1 MLLTAFPF
9 FFLRY
14 VKITQNYPLN
24 FQKYWYYYKDSSGN
38 FCYNEYRT
46 TTKTVSTDY
55 KLQEDDSWWNWQPLV
70 PLLHLLQLCCCLLL
84 AWPLAV
90 WLWPQRRQTHQWL
103 QQASKKK
110 KHPCNPRR
118 LMVMKK
124 QVLAASAALFLSVM
138 WWKQPLTKKKLR
150 CKDFI
155 SVHKKKEHLSE
166 KRKVLFFG
174 ICFFYSSGKVS
185 CQPISPSDS

>member
-9 FFLRY
+9 LFWNY
-14 VKITQNYPLN
+14 VKIIQNYLLI

-46 TTKTVSTDY
+46 TTKTISTDY

-90 WLWPQRRQTHQWL
+90 WLWPQRRQTHQWW
-103 QQASKKK
+103 QQASK
-110 KHPCNPRR
+110 
-118 LMVMKK
+118 
-124 QVLAASAALFLSVM
+124 
-138 WWKQPLTKKKLR
+138 KKKLR

-155 SVHKKKEHLSE
+155 SVHKKKSTFRFSE
-166 KRKVLFFG
+166 RCSFFG
-174 ICFFYSSGKVS
+174 VCSFILPVRYHASQFLHRIHRDIVRCRCPVHSIRLEYPPDRFLPMQ
-185 CQPISPSDS
+185 CRTTPLAAAW

>member
-24 FQKYWYYYKDSSGN
+24 FQKYWYYCKDSSGN

-55 KLQEDDSWWNWQPLV
+55 KLQEDDSQWNGQSLV
-70 PLLHLLQLCCCLLL
+70 PLLYLLQLCCCLLL

-110 KHPCNPRR
+110 KH
-118 LMVMKK
+118 
-124 QVLAASAALFLSVM
+124 
-138 WWKQPLTKKKLR
+138 R

-155 SVHKKKEHLSE
+155 SVHKKRAPFVFQKGALFLVS
-166 KRKVLFFG
+166 VL
-174 ICFFYSSGKVS
+174 YSSGKVS

>member
-14 VKITQNYPLN
+14 VEITQNYPLN

-55 KLQEDDSWWNWQPLV
+55 KLQEDDSQWNGQSLV
-70 PLLHLLQLCCCLLL
+70 RLLHLLQLCCCLLL

-110 KHPCNPRR
+110 K
-118 LMVMKK
+118 
-124 QVLAASAALFLSVM
+124 
-138 WWKQPLTKKKLR
+138 LR

-155 SVHKKKEHLSE
+155 SVHKKKSTFL
-166 KRKVLFFG
+166 KTKGALFWYLFF
-174 ICFFYSSGKVS
+174 ILPARYHASQFPHRIHRDIAPCRCPVHSIRLECPPDRFLPMQ
-185 CQPISPSDS
+185 CRTTPLAAMW